1 MRCHFPRPAGCRK
14 THDQPSPGGAQKRSA
29 GEGGEEE
36 GGGEEGASHIIV
48 VVVFLVVEVV
58 AITFALAS
66 VYKGVVSLANRTRY
80 AYIAYSI
87 LLLLSCAEA
96 IDTVVWMFETVFEG
110 GLSDVAW
117 IIFEDGMR
125 VGVAFY
131 FAYIM
136 YSHNKSIE
144 APPLAIVQATTE
156 SRGGPNRNAAD
167 IAMEVYPMQPSKR

>member
-1 MRCHFPRPAGCRK
+1 MG
-14 THDQPSPGGAQKRSA
+14 
-29 GEGGEEE
+29 EE

-144 APPLAIVQATTE
+144 APPLVIVQATTE
-156 SRGGPNRNAAD
+156 DQGGPIRNATG
-167 IAMEVYPMQPSKR
+167 IAMEVYPMSYPKIN